1 MKAKILIVDDSP
13 LVRKLAEVSL
23 QEAGYEVYTASD
35 GEEGLRV
42 AEVIKPDFILVDFI
56 MPKMTGSQF
65 CKILKENKDL
75 KDIPIILITGKGETV
90 GQAFIEKY
98 SVLDYII
105 KPFKSEELVEKI
117 DKILSE
123 IVIQKETV
131 EEIFETEPFS
141 TEEVATFFE
150 ESEYEEQKLKTAEQI
165 EEYEKIEETPELE
178 KVLEFEEIPEFI
190 EPRFEETEI
199 QEIKEELL
207 FEDISVPEEAISE
220 SEEVLSVEE
229 TKVEEFEK
237 TEEVPSIPE
246 ISEEI
251 PQKPI
256 FFDLE
261 AIEKIIDDKF
271 MSILQNIDYSI
282 EGIMKKY
289 GLVREP
295 SNILHGAVSYF
306 KLQDIFL
313 FISSNKL
320 TGLLYFYGKGT
331 VSEFLFI
338 DGMIVYGISNL
349 QKQKISNKLLK
360 DLNNQEIK
368 EITIETL
375 TFLERYSAE
384 FFSFEKKDLLDYEM
398 LNKIKYNP
406 IELFSLIDLT

>member
-42 AEVIKPDFILVDFI
+42 AEVVKPELILVDFI

-141 TEEVATFFE
+141 TEEVEIFFE

-178 KVLEFEEIPEFI
+178 KVLESEEIPEFI

-251 PQKPI
+251 SQKPI

-295 SNILHGAVSYF
+295 SNILHGTVSYF

-375 TFLERYSAE
+375 NFLKRYSAE